1 MGWFFVYTRE
11 AHPGEHVG
19 HHKTF
24 ADKLG
29 NATLLRDEVGIRRPI
44 VVDDLAGTAHR
55 AYGLL
60 PNMTWVVGRG
70 GRILYKA
77 DWTSARNVEA
87 FLERH
92 EQGRRR
98 RPASG
103 AVAAYVTEQIEYRDV
118 DREAFYDR
126 LRRNGPRSYDE
137 FKRAEALWRGWEA
150 AEADREDPR

>member
-1 MGWFFVYTRE
+1 VGWFFVYTRE

-19 HHKTF
+19 HHETF

-77 DWTSARNVEA
+77 DWNSARNVEA

>member
-1 MGWFFVYTRE
+1 MYTRE

-19 HHKTF
+19 HHTGF
-24 ADKLG
+24 ARKLA
-29 NATLLRDEVGIRRPI
+29 NAALLRDEVGIRRPI
-44 VVDDLAGTAHR
+44 LVDDLAGAAHH

-60 PNMTWVVGRG
+60 PNMTWVIGRG

-87 FLERH
+87 FLVRH
-92 EQGRRR
+92 AEGRSR

-103 AVAAYVTEQIEYRDV
+103 PVTPYVTEQVEYRDV
-118 DREAFYDR
+118 DREAFYER

-137 FKRAEALWRGWEA
+137 FKRAEEFWRT
-150 AEADREDPR
+150 REEQ